1 MYDGTQGFTEQYN
14 PANSVL
20 FNPEEIGRAAAKAR
34 KSIDEA
40 LADVGQT
47 VGDASQVPQIYF
59 MRVQQGYNEE
69 MQRQAEPVE
78 VPPTI
83 EEQAIQPVS
92 LFFAT
97 GGPAYNRQRA

>member
-1 MYDGTQGFTEQYN
+1 
-14 PANSVL
+14 
-20 FNPEEIGRAAAKAR
+20 
-34 KSIDEA
+34 
-40 LADVGQT
+40 
-47 VGDASQVPQIYF
+47 

-92 LFFAT
+92 YSSQQ
-97 GGPAYNRQRA
+97 GYVRQRA